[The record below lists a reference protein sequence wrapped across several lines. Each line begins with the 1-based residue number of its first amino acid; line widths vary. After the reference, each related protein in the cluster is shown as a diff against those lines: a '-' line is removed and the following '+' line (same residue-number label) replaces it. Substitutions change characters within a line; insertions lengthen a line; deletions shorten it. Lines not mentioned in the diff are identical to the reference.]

1 MIEGREVE
9 VREQMQVVVGWRT
22 MMIAI
27 MKDERV
33 C

>member
-1 MIEGREVE
+1 MIEGRVE

-22 MMIAI
+22 MMIGI
-27 MKDERV
+27 TKDERV